1 MKKFMLLFE
10 RIHEPDVTT
19 QQKRGGEWVFSLPKE
34 ILGDCYPFDP
44 EGRVISKNSVSDY
57 KTLGPDFGGY
67 MIVMANSLDE
77 AVEIAKGAPHI
88 DMGGKIIVR
97 SITEM

>member
-1 MKKFMLLFE
+1 M
-10 RIHEPDVTT
+10 
-19 QQKRGGEWVFSLPKE
+19 FSLPKD
-34 ILGDCYPFDP
+34 IFGDCYPFDP
-44 EGRVISKNSVSDY
+44 EGKVIAKGSVSDY

-67 MIVMANSLDE
+67 MIVKANSFNE

-88 DMGGKIIVR
+88 NMGGKIIVR